1 METVQQLLDE
11 KGHEVWSVHPDDSV
25 FDAIKKMADKEIGSL
40 VVLEGD
46 KIVGIIT
53 ERRYARNVILKGK
66 SSLETP
72 VRNIMETRVVCARTD
87 QTIEECMAVM
97 TNKRIRHLP
106 VVDQN
111 GWLVW
116 SRLAIWSRA
125 LLLIKSSR
133 LNSLHTTSKGN
144 QGTMNTVCRCRSC

>member
-40 VVLEGD
+40 VVLEDD

-72 VRNIMETRVVCARTD
+72 VRDIMATRVFCTRTD

-97 TNKRIRHLP
+97 TDKRIRHLP
-106 VVDQN
+106 VVDQKR
-111 GWLVW
+111 LVGLV
-116 SRLAIWSRA
+116 SIGDLV
-125 LLLIKSSR
+125 KSTIADQKFTIEQ
-133 LNSLHTTSKGN
+133 LTHYI
-144 QGTMNTVCRCRSC
+144 QG

>member
-53 ERRYARNVILKGK
+53 ERRYARNVILKGR

-72 VRNIMETRVVCARTD
+72 VRDIMVNRVVCARTN
-87 QTIEECMAVM
+87 QTIQECMAVM
-97 TNKRIRHLP
+97 TDKRIRHLP
-106 VVDQN
+106 VVDQKR
-111 GWLVW
+111 LVGLV
-116 SRLAIWSRA
+116 SIGDLV
-125 LLLIKSSR
+125 KSTIADQKFTIEQ
-133 LNSLHTTSKGN
+133 LTHYI
-144 QGTMNTVCRCRSC
+144 QG

>member
-1 METVQQLLDE
+1 METVQQLLDK

-40 VVLEGD
+40 VVLEDD

-72 VRNIMETRVVCARTD
+72 VRDIMATRIVCARPD
-87 QTIEECMAVM
+87 QTIDECMAVM
-97 TNKRIRHLP
+97 TDKRIRHLP
-106 VVDQN
+106 VVDQKR
-111 GWLVW
+111 LVGLV
-116 SRLAIWSRA
+116 SIGDLV
-125 LLLIKSSR
+125 KSTITDQKFTIEQ
-133 LNSLHTTSKGN
+133 LTHYI
-144 QGTMNTVCRCRSC
+144 QG